1 MYLKIFYIQSSTEN
15 ISFLIL
21 LSLVYKL
28 PYSDLWLQFN
38 FLFPGMFIYTCKL
51 ILALLVSCSD
61 ILSSLSV
68 GAISFS
74 VFILYY
80 HVLYTLNSKRKK
92 VYFLLEPEFILKT
105 QI

>member
-1 MYLKIFYIQSSTEN
+1 M
-15 ISFLIL
+15 
-21 LSLVYKL
+21 YKL

-68 GAISFS
+68 GAISFLYLS
-74 VFILYY
+74 YTTMYYILWTVKGKKYIFY
-80 HVLYTLNSKRKK
+80 LNLNLVSK
-92 VYFLLEPEFILKT
+92 LKYNF
-105 QI
+105 QYVA